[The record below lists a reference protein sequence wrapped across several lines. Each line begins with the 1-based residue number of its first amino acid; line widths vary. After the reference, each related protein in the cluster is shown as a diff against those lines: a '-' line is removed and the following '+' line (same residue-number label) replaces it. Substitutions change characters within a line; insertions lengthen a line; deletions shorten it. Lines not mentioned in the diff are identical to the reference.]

1 MDILL
6 INPPGP
12 SPFNREGR
20 CMQKSGMWSTP
31 WPPLTLCLCAS
42 LLIREGFSVKVLDCP
57 AEGRSLADLVNIVSE
72 SRPSLAVLSTGTPS
86 IESDLEA
93 LRAVKSC
100 SPGTGSAVLG
110 IHATVYAGEILDR
123 EPLVDFTVLGE
134 PEMTLRDLALAV
146 REGRTPEGVKGL
158 AFRAGDSVV
167 LNDRREW
174 LEDLDSIGPP
184 AWQCLDDPR
193 RYRLPISSRPF
204 LSIFSARGC
213 PYGCTFCADHV
224 YYGRKVR
231 TRSASSIVDEMELA
245 IRDFNVRDF
254 LFWTESF
261 TSQRDLVMAISGEIR
276 RRSLQVRWYCNSRVD
291 SLDLDLAKA
300 MKESGCAMI
309 SFGIESFDADVL
321 ASVKKGTTTEQAE
334 DAICTAHQCGIEV
347 IAHCIFGLP
356 GETEDGVRTTIRK
369 ICSLPVDYA
378 QFYAAVPF
386 PGTALY
392 DQACEKG
399 WIRLEYRDWK
409 YFEQSFCILDGD
421 HLSAAQV
428 GRLREEAYRAFY
440 FRPRFLMGLAAKIL
454 REGGASAISALLKD
468 FLRLKRFWA

>member
-1 MDILL
+1 VD
-6 INPPGP
+6 
-12 SPFNREGR
+12 
-20 CMQKSGMWSTP
+20 
-31 WPPLTLCLCAS
+31 CA
-42 LLIREGFSVKVLDCP
+42 
-57 AEGRSLADLVNIVSE
+57 AEGRTLADLVRIVSE
-72 SRPSLAVLSTGTPS
+72 SHPTLAVISTGTPS

-93 LRAVKSC
+93 LRAVKRC

-110 IHATVYAGEILDR
+110 IHATVHAEKILNG
-123 EPLVDFTVLGE
+123 EPLADFAVLGE
-134 PEMTLRDLALAV
+134 PEMTVRDLALAV
-146 REGRTPEGVKGL
+146 REGRSPEGVRGL
-158 AFRAGDSVV
+158 AFRAGNSVV

-174 LEDLDSIGPP
+174 TEDLDNLGPP
-184 AWQCLDDPR
+184 AWQCLDNPR
-193 RYRLPISSRPF
+193 SYLLPISGRPF

-231 TRSASSIVDEMELA
+231 TRSAPSFADEMELA

-261 TSQRDLVMAISGEIR
+261 TSQRDLVMAISSEIR

-300 MKESGCAMI
+300 MKESGCEMI

-321 ASVKKGTTTEQAE
+321 ASVRKGTTPEQAE
-334 DAICTAHQCGIEV
+334 EAIRIAHRCGIEV
-347 IAHCIFGLP
+347 IAHSIFGLP
-356 GETEDGVRTTIRK
+356 GETEEGVMRTIRK
-369 ICSLPVDYA
+369 ICSLPVDFA

-399 WIRLEYRDWK
+399 WIRGEYNDWK
-409 YFEQSFCILDGD
+409 YFEQSFCILDGE
-421 HLSAAQV
+421 HMSAAQV
-428 GRLREEAYRAFY
+428 GRLREEAYKAFY
-440 FRPRFLMGLAAKIL
+440 FRPRFVMGLARKIL
-454 REGGASAISALLKD
+454 REGGFSAISSMFRD